1 MKTKRFNLAY
11 GTRTV
16 EFSLPW
22 PNVVQPEKPLDRLLP
37 VDIEATLRS
46 GLSHPRGDPGW
57 TKRIKPGARVCLV
70 CDDYTRPTPS
80 AHILLPLLDALN
92 RKGIQDADMCIL
104 VAAGF
109 HREMT
114 AEELSGKY
122 GPEICRRIR
131 IVHHKA
137 EAYDTDLLH
146 LGRTGMG
153 IPIWVHREVLE
164 ADISIGIGVVEIHPW
179 AGFAGGC
186 KIVSPGVAGK
196 RTIDA
201 THALPYTCP
210 GVEIGKTEGNPF
222 WQSCVEVARKAG
234 LDAVIN
240 VVLNRR
246 NQVIAL
252 EVGEPVAAQQAAIDA
267 FKRVNELRFSTKP
280 DLVIASSY
288 PKDQYFGQAMIAGY
302 NAARLV
308 RPGGLRIILGAC
320 PEGFGDCAYESD
332 YYERS
337 MAADWSSPQVFVEA
351 MRGEEDACS
360 RNCCAVHRYLE
371 DLKNSDCIFVSDG
384 LPADVDY
391 PNLKVMRTIEEAIR
405 EGQRRLGPQATV
417 AVIDKAGMV
426 LPVVMPGANE
436 ILEIPS

>member
-1 MKTKRFNLAY
+1 MNREGFTLTY
-11 GTRTV
+11 GTKNIT
-16 EFSLPW
+16 FSLPW
-22 PNVVQPEKPLDRLLP
+22 PNVVQPEKPVDPPLP
-37 VDIEATLRS
+37 VDIEAALRS

-57 TKRIKPGARVCLV
+57 MKRIKPGARVCLV

-80 AHILLPLLDALN
+80 ARILPPLLDALN
-92 RKGIQDADMCIL
+92 RRGVQDADMCIL

-114 AEELSGKY
+114 TEELSKKY
-122 GPEICRRIR
+122 GREICGRVR
-131 IVHHKA
+131 IVHHRA

-302 NAARLV
+302 NAARVV
-308 RPGGLRIILGAC
+308 RPGGLRIIVGTC
-320 PEGFGDCAYESD
+320 PEGFGDSEYESD
-332 YYERS
+332 YYQRS
-337 MAADWSSPQVFVEA
+337 MAADWPSPQAFVEA
-351 MRGEEDACS
+351 LRGEEDCCS

-371 DLKNSDCIFVSDG
+371 DLIHSDCIFVSDG
-384 LPADVDY
+384 LPADADF
-391 PNLKVMRTIEEAIR
+391 PNLKVVRSIEEAIR
-405 EGQRRLGPQATV
+405 EGQRRLGPKATV

-426 LPVVMPGANE
+426 LPVCYTRRK
-436 ILEIPS
+436 